1 MKKAMTMNDYRK
13 RGIICLTLVFLIG
26 LVAVGLLSDGT
37 PPPLKDANYA
47 FNTRF
52 SGGVRKEFSIKKAP
66 SFHGDGVSFY
76 VYTLKDED
84 MKILKADLKKN
95 KAYPYDSPIGEVV
108 AGDLQLALRE
118 RDASYDFGSLD
129 KYRYY
134 IQDRSPFKGSIPSNY
149 DALMVEKNG
158 NRVVY
163 IVSDS

>member
-1 MKKAMTMNDYRK
+1 MNDYRK
-13 RGIICLTLVFLIG
+13 RGVIYLALVFLIG

-52 SGGVRKEFSIKKAP
+52 SGRVREEFSIKKAP

-76 VYTLKDED
+76 VYTLKGED
-84 MKILKADLKKN
+84 MKILKADLKKR
-95 KAYPYDSPIGEVV
+95 KAYPYDSPIGEVL

-134 IQDRSPFKGSIPSNY
+134 IHDRSPFKGSVPSDY

>member
-1 MKKAMTMNDYRK
+1 MNDYRK
-13 RGIICLTLVFLIG
+13 RGIIYLALVFLIG
-26 LVAVGLLSDGT
+26 LIAVGLLSDGT

-52 SGGVRKEFSIKKAP
+52 SGRVQEEFSIKKAP

-84 MKILKADLKKN
+84 MKILEADLKKR
-95 KAYPYDSPIGEVV
+95 KAYPYDSPIGEVL

-134 IQDRSPFKGSIPSNY
+134 IHDRSPFKGSVPSDY

>member
-1 MKKAMTMNDYRK
+1 MNNYRK
-13 RGIICLTLVFLIG
+13 RGIIYLAVVFLIG

-52 SGGVRKEFSIKKAP
+52 SGRVQEEFSIKKAP

-84 MKILKADLKKN
+84 MKILVADLKKK
-95 KAYPYDSPIGEVV
+95 KAYPYDSPIGEAV

-134 IQDRSPFKGSIPSNY
+134 IHDRSPFKGSVPSDY

>member
-1 MKKAMTMNDYRK
+1 MNDYRK
-13 RGIICLTLVFLIG
+13 RGIIYLAVVFLIG
-26 LVAVGLLSDGT
+26 LIAVGLLSDGT

-52 SGGVRKEFSIKKAP
+52 SGRVQEEFSIKKAP

-84 MKILKADLKKN
+84 MKILEADLKKR
-95 KAYPYDSPIGEVV
+95 KAYPYDSPIGEVL

-134 IQDRSPFKGSIPSNY
+134 IHDRSPFKGSVPSDY

>member
-1 MKKAMTMNDYRK
+1 MNDYRK
-13 RGIICLTLVFLIG
+13 RGVIYLALVFLIG
-26 LVAVGLLSDGT
+26 LVAAGLLSNGT

-52 SGGVRKEFSIKKAP
+52 SGGVREEFSIKKAP

-76 VYTLKDED
+76 VYALKDDD
-84 MKILKADLKKN
+84 MNMLRADLKKR
-95 KAYPYDSPIGEVV
+95 KAYPYDSPIGEAV

-134 IQDRSPFKGSIPSNY
+134 IQDRSPFKGSVPSNY

-158 NRVVY
+158 KRVVY

>member
-1 MKKAMTMNDYRK
+1 MNDYRK
-13 RGIICLTLVFLIG
+13 RGIIYFALVFLIG

-84 MKILKADLKKN
+84 MKMLEADLKKK
-95 KAYPYDSPIGEVV
+95 KAYPYDSPIGEAV

-118 RDASYDFGSLD
+118 RNASYDFGSLN

-134 IQDRSPFKGSIPSNY
+134 IQDRSPFKRSAPSNY

>member
-1 MKKAMTMNDYRK
+1 MNAYRK
-13 RGIICLTLVFLIG
+13 RGIIYLAIIFLIG
-26 LVAVGLLSDGT
+26 LIAVGLLSDGT
-37 PPPLKDANYA
+37 PLPLKEANYA

-52 SGGVRKEFSIKKAP
+52 SGGVREKFSIKKAP

-76 VYTLKDED
+76 VYTLKNED
-84 MKILKADLKKN
+84 TKMLEADLKN
-95 KAYPYDSPIGEVV
+95 QKAYPYDSPIGEAV

-134 IQDRSPFKGSIPSNY
+134 IQDRSPFKGSVPSNY

>member
-1 MKKAMTMNDYRK
+1 MNDYRK
-13 RGIICLTLVFLIG
+13 RGVIYLALVFLIG

-37 PPPLKDANYA
+37 PPPLKDANYT

-52 SGGVRKEFSIKKAP
+52 SGRVREDFSIKKAP

-134 IQDRSPFKGSIPSNY
+134 IHDRSPFKGSVPSDY

-158 NRVVY
+158 NRVMY

>member
-1 MKKAMTMNDYRK
+1 MNDYRK
-13 RGIICLTLVFLIG
+13 RGIIYFALVFLIG

-37 PPPLKDANYA
+37 PPPLKEASYA

-52 SGGVRKEFSIKKAP
+52 SGRVRKEFSIKKAP

-76 VYTLKDED
+76 VYTLRDED
-84 MKILKADLKKN
+84 MKMLEANLKN
-95 KAYPYDSPIGEVV
+95 QKAYPYDSPIGEVV

-118 RDASYDFGSLD
+118 RYASYDLGSLD

-134 IQDRSPFKGSIPSNY
+134 IQDRSPFKGSAPSNY

>member
-1 MKKAMTMNDYRK
+1 MNDYRK
-13 RGIICLTLVFLIG
+13 RGVIYLAVVFLIG

-37 PPPLKDANYA
+37 PPPLKDANYV

-52 SGGVRKEFSIKKAP
+52 SGRVREKFSIKKAP

-84 MKILKADLKKN
+84 MKILVADLKKS
-95 KAYPYDSPIGEVV
+95 KAYTYDSPIGELV

-134 IQDRSPFKGSIPSNY
+134 IQDRSPFKGSAPSNY

-158 NRVVY
+158 KRVVY

>member
-1 MKKAMTMNDYRK
+1 MNDYRK
-13 RGIICLTLVFLIG
+13 RGVIYLALVFLIG
-26 LVAVGLLSDGT
+26 LVAVGLLSNGT

-52 SGGVRKEFSIKKAP
+52 SGGVREEFSIKKAP

-76 VYTLKDED
+76 VYFLNDYEMKLLEKDLE
-84 MKILKADLKKN
+84 KR
-95 KAYPYDSPIGEVV
+95 KAYSYNSPIGQTV
-108 AGDLQLALRE
+108 AGDVQLALKKQK
-118 RDASYDFGSLD
+118 STFDFGSLD
-129 KYRYY
+129 HFQYY
-134 IQDRSPFKGSIPSNY
+134 IHDRSPFKGSVPSNY

>member
-1 MKKAMTMNDYRK
+1 MNDYRK
-13 RGIICLTLVFLIG
+13 RGIIYFALVFLIG

-37 PPPLKDANYA
+37 PPPLKEASYA

-52 SGGVRKEFSIKKAP
+52 SGRVRKEFSIKKAP

-84 MKILKADLKKN
+84 MKMLEADLKKR
-95 KAYPYDSPIGEVV
+95 KAYPYNSSIGEVV

-129 KYRYY
+129 EYRYY
-134 IQDRSPFKGSIPSNY
+134 IQDRSPFKGSAPSNY

>member
-1 MKKAMTMNDYRK
+1 MNNYRK
-13 RGIICLTLVFLIG
+13 RGIIYLAVVFLIG

-37 PPPLKDANYA
+37 PPPLKEASYA

-84 MKILKADLKKN
+84 MKMLEADIKKR
-95 KAYPYDSPIGEVV
+95 KAYPYDSPIGEAV

-134 IQDRSPFKGSIPSNY
+134 IHDRSPFKGSVPSNY

>member
-1 MKKAMTMNDYRK
+1 MNNYRK
-13 RGIICLTLVFLIG
+13 RGVIYLALVFLIG

-37 PPPLKDANYA
+37 PPPLKDANYS
-47 FNTRF
+47 FNTKF
-52 SGGVRKEFSIKKAP
+52 SGGVREEFSIKKAP

-76 VYTLKDED
+76 VYTLKGED
-84 MKILKADLKKN
+84 MKILKADLKKK

-134 IQDRSPFKGSIPSNY
+134 IHDRSPFKGSVPSDY

-158 NRVVY
+158 NRVMY

>member
-1 MKKAMTMNDYRK
+1 MNDYRK
-13 RGIICLTLVFLIG
+13 RGIIYFALVFLIG

-37 PPPLKDANYA
+37 PPPLKEASYA

-52 SGGVRKEFSIKKAP
+52 SGRVRKEFSIKKAP

-84 MKILKADLKKN
+84 MKILEADLKKK
-95 KAYPYDSPIGEVV
+95 KAYPYHSPIGEVV

-129 KYRYY
+129 EYRYY
-134 IQDRSPFKGSIPSNY
+134 IQDRSPFKGSAPSNY

>member
-1 MKKAMTMNDYRK
+1 MNDYRK
-13 RGIICLTLVFLIG
+13 RRIIYLALVFLIG

-52 SGGVRKEFSIKKAP
+52 SGGVREEFSIKKAP

-84 MKILKADLKKN
+84 MKILEADLKKR
-95 KAYPYDSPIGEVV
+95 KAYPYDSPIGEVL

-134 IQDRSPFKGSIPSNY
+134 IHDRSPFKGSVPSDY